1 MKKSPVVKY
10 IIVSSAIFLVVI
22 TFRMRDNHIRWI
34 GAEMTLR
41 RQRRQ
46 IEYYQKSNAQLEEQ
60 LRNLSTDRDTL
71 EKFARENFQFAAPDE
86 DVYII
91 EGE

>member
-1 MKKSPVVKY
+1 MKKGPVFKY
-10 IIVSSAIFLVVI
+10 ILVSSVIFLVVI
-22 TFRMRDNHIRWI
+22 TFVMRDNLIRWI
-34 GAEMTLR
+34 GAEITLH

-60 LRNLSTDRDTL
+60 LQNLSTDRDTL
-71 EKFARENFQFAAPDE
+71 EKFARENFHFAAPDE

>member
-1 MKKSPVVKY
+1 MKKSPAVKY
-10 IIVSSAIFLVVI
+10 IIVSSAVFLVVI
-22 TFRMRDNHIRWI
+22 TFLMRDNLIRWI
-34 GAEMTLR
+34 GAEMTLM

-60 LRNLSTDRDTL
+60 LQNLSTDRDTL
-71 EKFARENFQFAAPDE
+71 EKFARENFHFAAPDE

>member
-10 IIVSSAIFLVVI
+10 ILVSSAVFLVII
-22 TFRMRDNHIRWI
+22 TFLMRDNLIRWI
-34 GAEMTLR
+34 GAGMTLH
-41 RQRRQ
+41 RQRKQ
-46 IEYYQKSNAQLEEQ
+46 IEYYQKSNAELEEQ
-60 LRNLSTDRDTL
+60 LQNLSTDRDTL
-71 EKFARENFQFAAPDE
+71 EKFARENFHFAAPDE

>member
-1 MKKSPVVKY
+1 
-10 IIVSSAIFLVVI
+10 
-22 TFRMRDNHIRWI
+22 
-34 GAEMTLR
+34 MTLH

-60 LRNLSTDRDTL
+60 LQNLSTDRDTL
-71 EKFARENFQFAAPDE
+71 EKFARENFHFAAPDE